1 MGVSLPLYCS
11 AYSRCSINIS
21 RKKKE
26 NKAETMKGKEVI
38 PFSEI
43 SGKWVLIPYK
53 IDVRKYSV
61 KCFKTVGEKPTY
73 SVKEI

>member
-1 MGVSLPLYCS
+1 
-11 AYSRCSINIS
+11 
-21 RKKKE
+21 
-26 NKAETMKGKEVI
+26 MKGKEVI